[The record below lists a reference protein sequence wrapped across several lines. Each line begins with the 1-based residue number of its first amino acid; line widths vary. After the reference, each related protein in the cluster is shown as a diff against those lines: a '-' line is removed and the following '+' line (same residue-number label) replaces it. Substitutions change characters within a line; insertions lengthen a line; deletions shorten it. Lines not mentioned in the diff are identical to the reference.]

1 MAISQLRSLI
11 IQANS
16 RDLRRQSIRSLHQV
30 TEPDRFISETEPLLT
45 REQVLPDVPL
55 ILNLYAENGN
65 PEKAVAIADD
75 LGDGDFPLSVR
86 LDFIRL
92 IAQYD
97 RSPDS
102 WQQRLPVLLRSEEHT
117 SELQSRGH
125 LV

>member
-1 MAISQLRSLI
+1 MSFSKHISLI
-11 IQANS
+11 IQANN
-16 RDLRRQSIRSLHQV
+16 RNLRRQSIRSLHQI

-65 PEKAVAIADD
+65 PEKSVAIADD
-75 LGDGDFPLSVR
+75 LGDGVFLLSVR

-97 RSPDS
+97 R
-102 WQQRLPVLLRSEEHT
+102 
-117 SELQSRGH
+117 
-125 LV
+125 